1 MLENI
6 LENVDRSRTVLFKP
20 LSAENVEK
28 RSDSIIK
35 NEKEAISLK
44 ARIRKRLEETCE
56 ENPKMEKYG
65 IGGGV
70 MVSETNFE
78 SKTVKTHE
86 GGGSGNL
93 RYLMQKFGRMANG
106 TYDETFG
113 AKKTIPI
120 FERAMAVPGCDVMM
134 GRFCSKPMA
143 ESLQRK
149 SCHGLNMNIFRSDPH
164 KL

>member
-1 MLENI
+1 
-6 LENVDRSRTVLFKP
+6 
-20 LSAENVEK
+20 
-28 RSDSIIK
+28 
-35 NEKEAISLK
+35 
-44 ARIRKRLEETCE
+44 
-56 ENPKMEKYG
+56 MEKYG

-93 RYLMQKFGRMANG
+93 RYLMQKFGRIANG

>member
-1 MLENI
+1 MRLI
-6 LENVDRSRTVLFKP
+6 FSQKLSRLM
-20 LSAENVEK
+20 
-28 RSDSIIK
+28 R
-35 NEKEAISLK
+35 
-44 ARIRKRLEETCE
+44 
-56 ENPKMEKYG
+56 G
-65 IGGGV
+65 
-70 MVSETNFE
+70 
-78 SKTVKTHE
+78 E
-86 GGGSGNL
+86 GGGNV

-120 FERAMAVPGCDVMM
+120 FERAKAVPGCDVMR

-149 SCHGLNMNIFRSDPH
+149 SCDEPNMNILRGDPH

>member
-6 LENVDRSRTVLFKP
+6 LENVDRVRTVLFKP

-120 FERAMAVPGCDVMM
+120 LRGPWPCLVVM
-134 GRFCSKPMA
+134 
-143 ESLQRK
+143 
-149 SCHGLNMNIFRSDPH
+149 
-164 KL
+164 